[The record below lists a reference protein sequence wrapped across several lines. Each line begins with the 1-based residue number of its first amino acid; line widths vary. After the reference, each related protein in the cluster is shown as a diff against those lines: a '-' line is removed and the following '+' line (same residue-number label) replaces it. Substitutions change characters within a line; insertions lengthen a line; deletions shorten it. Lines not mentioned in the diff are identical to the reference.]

1 MNDSL
6 GHIAG
11 DEMIGIIAGRLHESM
26 RGGDTVA
33 RMGGDEFVIISSI
46 LPSAEAAVSIMSK
59 AASRMIER
67 VSQPLTLQGVEIRTS
82 CSVGI
87 ALYPRDGVSSDV
99 LLKSA
104 DSAMYHAKSQGRGTF
119 QFFSDQLNEQSMA
132 LMSLSSDIKRGLEED
147 EFELHYQPK
156 VDLKSNE
163 IVGAEALIRWQ
174 HPERGMVSPGEF
186 IEVAERM
193 GLICAIGDWTL
204 HEACRQ
210 IKAWEEAGM
219 VPPRVSV
226 NMSAIQIHQEDV
238 PGKVRKL
245 LEDYQLKSERLELE
259 IVEGVLVEDMEATST
274 KLRDIR
280 DLGVHISIDDYGTGY
295 SSLSYMKSFPVDT
308 LKVDRCF
315 IIDICTDKAD
325 RAIVDST
332 IILAHNL
339 NMAVISEGVEE
350 AEQAELLR
358 DMGCDQMQGYY
369 FSRPLPAKD
378 FAALYAKSQSTEII
392 PG

>member
-1 MNDSL
+1 
-6 GHIAG
+6 
-11 DEMIGIIAGRLHESM
+11 
-26 RGGDTVA
+26 
-33 RMGGDEFVIISSI
+33 
-46 LPSAEAAVSIMSK
+46 
-59 AASRMIER
+59 
-67 VSQPLTLQGVEIRTS
+67 
-82 CSVGI
+82 
-87 ALYPRDGVSSDV
+87 
-99 LLKSA
+99 
-104 DSAMYHAKSQGRGTF
+104 
-119 QFFSDQLNEQSMA
+119 
-132 LMSLSSDIKRGLEED
+132 
-147 EFELHYQPK
+147 
-156 VDLKSNE
+156 
-163 IVGAEALIRWQ
+163 
-174 HPERGMVSPGEF
+174 
-186 IEVAERM
+186 
-193 GLICAIGDWTL
+193 
-204 HEACRQ
+204 
-210 IKAWEEAGM
+210 M